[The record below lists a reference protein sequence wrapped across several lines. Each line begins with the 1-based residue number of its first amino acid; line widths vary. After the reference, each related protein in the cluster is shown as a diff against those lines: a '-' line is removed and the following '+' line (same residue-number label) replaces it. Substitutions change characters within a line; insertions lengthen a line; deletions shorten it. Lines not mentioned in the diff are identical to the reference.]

1 MLLKQWLHVT
11 QTSRHILTCKSP
23 NPYRVINTL
32 SEVMVFYSTF
42 SHTIQLSKARESCSI
57 NHQSQIGFFKGM
69 SSPSPPHPVTNSNI
83 TKTAT
88 YTHTSDNT
96 PPTHTSCRQKPTG
109 CCTVFCDHQKYVTS
123 NSTYTQTDWSDPFVT
138 LSAVEVIQRDRCYCH
153 CGIINHVAEHHT
165 PFEKAND
172 IIKYVFCSK
181 DKPPLSLPYWSSFP
195 SSFFPSSLPLCSLDL
210 PLFLSVSELSYITFV
225 EERRKGRGCTEPP
238 DPSVH
243 MKAAPSSGLHY
254 WHTDI

>member
-83 TKTAT
+83 TKTGSNIH
-88 YTHTSDNT
+88 THFRQHT
-96 PPTHTSCRQKPTG
+96 THAHIMQTETDRVFSVTIKNMWHQTAHTHKLTG
-109 CCTVFCDHQKYVTS
+109 Q
-123 NSTYTQTDWSDPFVT
+123 T
-138 LSAVEVIQRDRCYCH
+138 LSSLCPLLKLSRESAAVV
-153 CGIINHVAEHHT
+153 T
-165 PFEKAND
+165 
-172 IIKYVFCSK
+172 
-181 DKPPLSLPYWSSFP
+181 
-195 SSFFPSSLPLCSLDL
+195 
-210 PLFLSVSELSYITFV
+210 V
-225 EERRKGRGCTEPP
+225 E
-238 DPSVH
+238 S
-243 MKAAPSSGLHY
+243 
-254 WHTDI
+254 